1 MEFTPFIF
9 PAWLRQ
15 VRRRVGG
22 RFINVNVSVRHRV
35 DVMRIASLFIAFVL
49 SFFLAQAPV
58 LAKVTATVS
67 LSKQTMV
74 VKVDGEVVGVWR
86 VSTGRKGYATP
97 RGAYSAKRLH
107 ARYFSRKYDNAPMH
121 FAVFFRGGYAIH
133 ATNQVARLGR
143 PASHGCVR
151 LAPGNAKKFFA
162 LVKQR
167 GGARINIVG

>member
-1 MEFTPFIF
+1 
-9 PAWLRQ
+9 
-15 VRRRVGG
+15 
-22 RFINVNVSVRHRV
+22 
-35 DVMRIASLFIAFVL
+35 MRVL
-49 SFFLAQAPV
+49 SVLFALLMSFFIAQAPA

-86 VSTGRKGYATP
+86 VSTGKKGFATP
-97 RGAYSAKRLH
+97 RGTYGVKRM
-107 ARYFSRKYDNAPMH
+107 ASRYFSRKYDNAPMH

-151 LAPGNAKKFFA
+151 LAPGNARAFFA
-162 LVKQR
+162 LVKKK
-167 GGARINIVG
+167 GGARISIVG